1 MKGYEQFFAL
11 KLVVLV
17 KIGPRSREGN
27 PLEMEWRSCHIKSGI
42 IVSNDGRLLFLI
54 RQCIR

>member
-11 KLVVLV
+11 KLVVSV

-42 IVSNDGRLLFLI
+42 IVSNDGRLLSLI